1 MGVENTMATELAGL
15 IRADLAALT
24 NDASRLAVAPALDTS
39 VSGHGAANGQFSFA
53 QSMKDA
59 LAGVDNEQRTAED
72 KMAAVDSGKS
82 DDLVGAMLS
91 SQQANLSFSMLMQVR
106 NKVMG
111 AMDELLK
118 LPV

>member
-1 MGVENTMATELAGL
+1 MGIELAGL

-24 NDASRLAVAPALDTS
+24 NDASRLAVAPSIDPAQL
-39 VSGHGAANGQFSFA
+39 GQANANGGSSFT

-59 LAGVDNEQRTAED
+59 IAGVDQEQRVAGD

-111 AMDELLK
+111 AVDELLK

>member
-1 MGVENTMATELAGL
+1 MGTELAGL
-15 IRADLAALT
+15 IRADLAALS
-24 NDASRLAVAPALDTS
+24 NDASRLAVAPALDAGQIGQGAS
-39 VSGHGAANGQFSFA
+39 SGDFSFA

-59 LAGVDNEQRTAED
+59 LNNVDQDQHAAND
-72 KMAAVDSGKS
+72 KMAAVESGQS

-111 AMDELLK
+111 GVDELLK
-118 LPV
+118 LSV

>member
-1 MGVENTMATELAGL
+1 MATELAGL
-15 IRADLAALT
+15 IKADLAALT
-24 NDASRLAVAPALDTS
+24 NDASRLTVIPAANSGADGGAP
-39 VSGHGAANGQFSFA
+39 GAAPSTFSFA

-59 LAGVDNEQRTAED
+59 IASVDNDERLAAG
-72 KMAAVDSGKS
+72 KMNAVDSGKS

-91 SQQANLSFSMLMQVR
+91 SQQASLSFSMLMQVR

-111 AMDELLK
+111 AVDDLLK

>member
-1 MGVENTMATELAGL
+1 METGTTMATELAGM
-15 IRADLAALT
+15 IKADLAALT
-24 NDASRLAVAPALDTS
+24 NEASRLAQVAPALDAAQAAPQ
-39 VSGHGAANGQFSFA
+39 SGFSFA

-59 LAGVDNEQRTAED
+59 IASVDNDQRAATD
-72 KMAAVDSGKS
+72 KMTAVDSGKS

-91 SQQANLSFSMLMQVR
+91 SQQASLSFSMLMQVR

-111 AMDELLK
+111 AVDELLK

>member
-1 MGVENTMATELAGL
+1 MGTELAGL
-15 IRADLAALT
+15 IKADLAALT
-24 NDASRLAVAPALDTS
+24 NEAGRLAVAPALDAGPGAPHS
-39 VSGHGAANGQFSFA
+39 GVSFT

-59 LAGVDNEQRTAED
+59 IASVDSDERVAKERMT
-72 KMAAVDSGKS
+72 AVDSGKS

-91 SQQANLSFSMLMQVR
+91 SQQASLSFSMLLQVR

-111 AMDELLK
+111 AVDELLK